1 MKTFETLVA
10 ERKKQLIQDNLDDL
24 QEHLQNP
31 DYQKKVYNFAT
42 KFGFSVDEINH
53 AIQENLF
60 LAACFAKD
68 PSKQNFTEKL
78 VAEVLGVEKLSP
90 SGENCIRFDENGDI
104 VSINKG
110 NVSKSSDFYIDNRYY
125 TQKYTNETGGA
136 QDNQYKDVVDF
147 LVKGS
152 KKHLVGAIVDG
163 VYWTSGHKA
172 KLIEMFKD
180 NPNVVITSV
189 DELRGLK
196 NEQRR

>member
-24 QEHLQNP
+24 REHLQNP

-42 KFGFSVDEINH
+42 KFGFSVDEVNH
-53 AIQENLF
+53 AIQDNLF

-68 PSKQNFTEKL
+68 PSKQNITEKL

-110 NVSKSSDFYIDNRYY
+110 NVSKSADFYIGNRYY

-163 VYWTSGHKA
+163 AYWTSGHKA

-189 DELRGLK
+189 DELRGIK
-196 NEQRR
+196 DE

>member
-68 PSKQNFTEKL
+68 SSKQNFTEKL

-110 NVSKSSDFYIDNRYY
+110 NVSKSADFYIDNRYY

-163 VYWTSGHKA
+163 AYWTSGHKA

-189 DELRGLK
+189 DELRGIK
-196 NEQRR
+196 DE

>member
-42 KFGFSVDEINH
+42 KFGFSVDEVNR

-110 NVSKSSDFYIDNRYY
+110 NVSKSADFYIDNRYY

-163 VYWTSGHKA
+163 AYWTSGHKA

-196 NEQRR
+196 NE

>member
-24 QEHLQNP
+24 QEHLKNP

-42 KFGFSVDEINH
+42 KFGFSVDEVNH

-60 LAACFAKD
+60 LASCFAKD

-78 VAEVLGVEKLSP
+78 VAEILGVEKLSP

-110 NVSKSSDFYIDNRYY
+110 NVSKSADFYIDNRYY

-163 VYWTSGHKA
+163 AYWTSGHKA
-172 KLIEMFKD
+172 KLIETFKN

-189 DELRGLK
+189 DEIRGLK
-196 NEQRR
+196 DE

>member
-10 ERKKQLIQDNLDDL
+10 ERKKQLIQDNS
-24 QEHLQNP
+24 

-42 KFGFSVDEINH
+42 KFGFSVEEVNH
-53 AIQENLF
+53 AIQDNLF

-90 SGENCIRFDENGDI
+90 AGENCIRFDENGDI
-104 VSINKG
+104 ASINKG
-110 NVSKSSDFYIDNRYY
+110 NVSKSADFYIDNRYY

-163 VYWTSGHKA
+163 AYWTSGHKA

-196 NEQRR
+196 DE

>member
-1 MKTFETLVA
+1 MKMFETLVA
-10 ERKKQLIQDNLDDL
+10 ERKKQLIKDNLDDL

-31 DYQKKVYNFAT
+31 DYQKKIYNFAK
-42 KFGFSVDEINH
+42 KFGFSIDDVNH
-53 AIQENLF
+53 AIQDNLF
-60 LAACFAKD
+60 LAACFSKD

-90 SGENCIRFDENGDI
+90 AGENCIRFDENGDI
-104 VSINKG
+104 VSTNKG
-110 NVSKSSDFYIDNRYY
+110 NVSKSADFYIDNRYY

-163 VYWTSGHKA
+163 AYWTSGHKA
-172 KLIEMFKD
+172 KLIEMFKE

-196 NEQRR
+196 DE

>member
-1 MKTFETLVA
+1 MTPLFLF
-10 ERKKQLIQDNLDDL
+10 LF
-24 QEHLQNP
+24 LQNP
-31 DYQKKVYNFAT
+31 DYQKKVYNFAI
-42 KFGFSVDEINH
+42 KFGFSVDEVNR

-68 PSKQNFTEKL
+68 SSKQNFTEKL

-110 NVSKSSDFYIDNRYY
+110 NVSKSADFYIDNRYY

-163 VYWTSGHKA
+163 AYWTSGHKA

-189 DELRGLK
+189 DELRGIK
-196 NEQRR
+196 DE